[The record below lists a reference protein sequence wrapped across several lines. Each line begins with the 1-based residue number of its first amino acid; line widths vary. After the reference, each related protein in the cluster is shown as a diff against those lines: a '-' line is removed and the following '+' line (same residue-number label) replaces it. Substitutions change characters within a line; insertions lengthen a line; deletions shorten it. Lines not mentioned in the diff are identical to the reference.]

1 MLDFKFQKGD
11 KVFLIAEAE
20 DERQE
25 RIIKDIRYT
34 ASEGVVYV
42 LSAKHLDIK
51 KQEIIPAVMFVAEDE
66 IEAIQT
72 DKLSKNVDGK

>member
-1 MLDFKFQKGD
+1 MLDFKFKKGD

-25 RIIKDIRYT
+25 RIVKDIRYT

-51 KQEIIPAVMFVAEDE
+51 KQEIIPAVIFVAEDE
-66 IEAIQT
+66 IEAINT
-72 DKLSKNVDGK
+72 DKLNKDVDEK